1 MDLLPDAE
9 RLKDVF
15 RTKTSITVSD
25 LARKSPRHLAKKSNL
40 YTWNLATIVIF
51 YGLPVVQLMVTYQE
65 MTNSTGNQDL
75 CFYNFLCAHPL
86 GIVTDFNH
94 IYSNLGYV
102 LLGIL
107 FMLVVLRRDR
117 YSTS

>member
-1 MDLLPDAE
+1 MT
-9 RLKDVF
+9 F
-15 RTKTSITVSD
+15 YSNT
-25 LARKSPRHLAKKSNL
+25 LARKSNL
-40 YTWNLATIVIF
+40 YYWNLATIAIF

-86 GIVTDFNH
+86 GMVTDFNH

-107 FMLVVLRRDR
+107 FMFVVLRRDR
-117 YSTS
+117 